1 MLWKRVSKF
10 GPEWHAL
17 KGLIQI
23 SAVALKRIQN
33 HPRAAETLQASA
45 LRHLE
50 TAAVHP
56 RTRGAPCLGLDLV
69 HLAVAAE
76 AAWKAGQT
84 PTIRLVN

>member
-1 MLWKRVSKF
+1 VPKF

-33 HPRAAETLQASA
+33 HPRAAETLQVSA

-50 TAAVHP
+50 AAAAHP
-56 RTRGAPCLGLDLV
+56 RTRGAPCLGIDLV
-69 HLAVAAE
+69 DLALAAE
-76 AAWKAGQT
+76 SAWSAGRT
-84 PTIRLVN
+84 PSLRLVD